1 MTSTSPNSRRKSLEK
16 KKKLWRHRR
25 ARAKAAFISRVLK
38 SEETGDH
45 VTHNW
50 HHLEWLELAELHK
63 YLLIEAAREHAKT
76 NLMVIG
82 NALNEI
88 GVNPN
93 IRILIISDVY
103 EKSQARTRV
112 LKDYLNRDEDF
123 AREFPETEIVSRRGD
138 EDFTVNRSRL
148 LKEPTVTSTYAGAP
162 ISGGRYDL
170 IIADD
175 LVNLIRNS
183 QTPEAREKL
192 KRWWY
197 RDVMNSLARGG
208 RLLVLGTPQHPD
220 DLHSDIEADAR
231 FHVAKFP
238 GVDEE
243 DTGWGTLGYT
253 EKNEARGIT
262 GRDAAC
268 LWPAMHD
275 MATHMDKKENQYD
288 EYLSQQQLQSV
299 PPGGLVYPR
308 PLIDAAF
315 ERGKGIEPDKDA
327 AQYLGIDPGYGIR
340 AAMLKIQHTSGD
352 RIELWGE
359 ESFTQ
364 RDDNYIADAVA
375 EHCKEWRV
383 EDIYIDAEDPGLA
396 ATIRAKLESLGLS
409 TRITKVPFNKYKRLS
424 VKATR
429 WLLKSGRVSFKGEE
443 TFVHKPGYKRAEPS
457 LFRKEIRDYAL
468 KPGEDDEPAKGD
480 DHGPDA
486 WAAYAVRWIEP
497 WVAATGQSEA
507 EAA

>member
-1 MTSTSPNSRRKSLEK
+1 L
-16 KKKLWRHRR
+16 RR
-25 ARAKAAFISRVLK
+25 ARSKASAIARILK
-38 SEETGDH
+38 HEETGER

-50 HHLEWLELAELHK
+50 HHLEWLELAELYK
-63 YLLIEAAREHAKT
+63 YLLLEAAREHAKT

-82 NALNEI
+82 DALCEI
-88 GVNPN
+88 GVNLEV
-93 IRILIISDVY
+93 RILIISDVY

-112 LKDYLNRDEDF
+112 LKDYIERDEDY
-123 AREFPETEIVSRRGD
+123 ASEFPHVEIAARKGD
-138 EDFTVNRSRL
+138 EGFTVVRERL

-162 ISGGRYDL
+162 ISGGRYDR

-208 RLLVLGTPQHPD
+208 RLTMLGTPQHSD
-220 DLHSDIEADAR
+220 DLHSDVEADAR
-231 FHVAKFP
+231 FYVAKYP

-243 DTGWGTLGYT
+243 DTGWGSLGYA
-253 EKNEARGIT
+253 EKNEARGIA
-262 GRDAAC
+262 GNDAIC

-275 MATHMDKKENQYD
+275 FSAHMDKKEHQFD

-308 PLIDAAF
+308 PLVDAAF
-315 ERGKGIEPDKDA
+315 ERGKRVEPDKEA
-327 AQYLGIDPGYGIR
+327 AQYLAVDPGYGIR
-340 AAMLKIQHTSGD
+340 CAVLKIQERAGD
-352 RIELWGE
+352 RVDVWGE

-364 RDDNYIADAVA
+364 RDDNYIAESIAD
-375 EHCKEWRV
+375 HCAQWGV
-383 EDIYIDAEDPGLA
+383 EAIYVDAEDPGLA
-396 ATIRAKLESLGLS
+396 ATISGELDSRGLFAEV
-409 TRITKVPFNKYKRLS
+409 IKVPFADYKRLA

-429 WLLKSGRVSFKGEE
+429 WLLKSDRVAWKGEE
-443 TFVHKPGYKRAEPS
+443 TFVHKPGYKRSEPS
-457 LFRKEIRDYAL
+457 IFRKEMRDYGL
-468 KPGEDDEPAKGD
+468 KPGEDDLPAKGD

-486 WAAYAVRWIEP
+486 WVAYAAGRWIEP
-497 WVAATGQSEA
+497 WLEATG